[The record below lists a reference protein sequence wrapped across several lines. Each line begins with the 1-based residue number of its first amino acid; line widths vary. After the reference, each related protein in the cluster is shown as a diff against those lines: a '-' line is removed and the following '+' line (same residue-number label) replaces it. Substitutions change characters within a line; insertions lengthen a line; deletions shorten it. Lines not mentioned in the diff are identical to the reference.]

1 MKRKMSLICCLLA
14 LTVLSSIAFLA
25 CEKKPA
31 GPTYTEPT
39 AAELELVLEM
49 IETDHKKAFSDA
61 TPANYELNT
70 IYVLSPAAAYLQYT
84 VAVDTTGGAKE
95 DDVKVVNSAENN
107 KCTVEVNSK
116 SKIEVPYTLTVT
128 LVNKKG
134 EAYKKDDGSLY
145 TVSFSHKIP
154 AYTLVTFEEFVK
166 AADDA
171 SEQTVT
177 VVGYLTGII
186 STTSGSKGSIY
197 LVDKQGYGYYAYGPT
212 GVITDSIT
220 NDEQL
225 RAAWPVGTEIE
236 VSGTATCYNG
246 QYEFNKGCS
255 VTKTGNSITQEEL
268 YVYRNATADWS
279 KAVDNQDTALIP
291 YQNALVELNNAK
303 MVSVSS
309 DNKYYYFTVGGKKFN
324 LYNTNYF
331 MDGDDVKTLLE
342 KFAVGKQATIKGLV
356 SVYSKVYQIYPLG
369 LDAISDVK
377 DATFTDQEM
386 IDSTISE
393 VSVTAEYTENGE
405 QALQVKGTAFENVT
419 ISWAIKGEAPAS
431 VTLVGNKLTVTLGS
445 TTDTVTLIA
454 TFTCNGATETKEY
467 TVKVIGAI
475 DWKDVAFANTEA
487 AKLDGTSKE
496 TSTETYYFYGTVGEI
511 TNESY
516 CNFNLVDGDDSIL
529 VYGINNAE
537 GKRYGTKDGHL
548 GIPFKTGDRVFMSG
562 KLQNYN
568 GTLEIVQAV
577 LLEAPEAGTSIVN
590 PMTVEQAIE
599 KCTALKKDN
608 TDSEDKYYV
617 IGTVG
622 EIYNT
627 KYCNFYLVNGEN
639 SITVYG
645 LMNSEGVKF
654 GTKDET
660 YTAITFKIG
669 DVVVIYANLQRFV
682 KTSGETN
689 TTTNELTNGT
699 LISVTEAPAEP
710 TDAEKLAA
718 IIAKMSTEVT
728 ADFNLDETVT
738 WTVTSGSAIVIT
750 NGKAVVTRPAAGE
763 QDATVVLTATLGEA
777 TQTVTITVKA
787 IPSTDNYETLTLAE
801 FLAKADSNE
810 TFYKISGVVV
820 NIKDTTFGN
829 IYISDGTTVVYVY
842 GLCANQMEL
851 TSGKF
856 TNVKDFNTLGVEVGT
871 YITIVSAKGS
881 YNGTAQAVGSGLTD
895 KRAATTE
902 EMAYVYKY
910 QAEETLGKIT
920 VTATVA
926 NNFVLD
932 KSATW
937 TSDNAAI
944 VISTAEDGTVN
955 ATVTR
960 GSEDVV
966 VTLTAT
972 VNVSGQTAT
981 KTFTVTVQKSG
992 EAALFTETVSIKDYA
1007 TANSWAN
1014 DTKYTTLKGTSFTAT
1029 ATGSPNTGKY
1039 YSKGNEWRIY
1049 QTETP
1054 SVKIEAKTGYM
1065 IVSVKITYNVKNTGV
1080 LTLNSKTIATGTV
1093 VDVNTTSITFNV
1105 GNTGTATNGQVKIT
1119 AIEVVYVAA

>member
-14 LTVLSSIAFLA
+14 LTLLSSIAFLA

-31 GPTYTEPT
+31 GTTYTEPT
-39 AAELELVLEM
+39 AAELELILDM
-49 IETDHKKAFSDA
+49 LETDHKKAFSDA

-84 VAVDTTGGAKE
+84 VAVDTTVGAKE

-166 AADDA
+166 AADES

-186 STTSGSKGSIY
+186 STSSGSKGSIY
-197 LVDKQGYGYYAYGPT
+197 LVDKQGYGYYAYNPT

-303 MVSVSS
+303 MVSE
-309 DNKYYYFTVGGKKFN
+309 DGKYYYFTVGGKKFN

-331 MDGDDVKTLLE
+331 MDGEDVKTLLE

-369 LDAISDVK
+369 LDAISDVT

-431 VTLVGNKLTVTLGS
+431 VTLVDNKLTVTLGS

-454 TFTCNGATETKEY
+454 TFTCNGVNETKEY

-475 DWKDVAFANTEA
+475 DWKNVAFANTEA
-487 AKLDGTSKE
+487 AKLDGASKE

-537 GKRYGTKDGHL
+537 GKRYGTKDGFL
-548 GIPFKTGDRVFMSG
+548 GIPFKTGDRVFMSA

-599 KCTALKKDN
+599 KCTALKQDN

-660 YTAITFKIG
+660 YTAITFKTG

-728 ADFNLDETVT
+728 ADFDLDATAT
-738 WTVTSGSAIVIT
+738 WVVKSGSAIVIE
-750 NGKAVVTRPAAGE
+750 NGKAIVTRPAAADG
-763 QDATVVLTATLGEA
+763 DATVVLTATLNGASKE
-777 TQTVTITVKA
+777 VTITVKA
-787 IPSTDNYETLTLAE
+787 EIEIPSD
-801 FLAKADSNE
+801 
-810 TFYKISGVVV
+810 
-820 NIKDTTFGN
+820 
-829 IYISDGTTVVYVY
+829 DGTTIEKAFSV
-842 GLCANQMEL
+842 
-851 TSGKF
+851 
-856 TNVKDFNTLGVEVGT
+856 
-871 YITIVSAKGS
+871 AKALEIG
-881 YNGTAQAVGSGLTD
+881 
-895 KRAATTE
+895 
-902 EMAYVYKY
+902 
-910 QAEETLGKIT
+910 
-920 VTATVA
+920 ATVA
-926 NNFVLD
+926 KDAFYNDGTSYYFVGYVKNITSYNSIYNSYTLELVDVLTDTNVLIGFSVQVSNNGVIYVGD
-932 KSATW
+932 K
-937 TSDNAAI
+937 I
-944 VISTAEDGTVN
+944 VIYGALQNYGGTIEIAKCNDVYPELVDRTIAATYEIKTVATN
-955 ATVTR
+955 ATLKFSTNN
-960 GSEDVV
+960 EDKILAANG
-966 VTLTAT
+966 TNL
-972 VNVSGQTAT
+972 
-981 KTFTVTVQKSG
+981 TFTVT
-992 EAALFTETVSIKDYA
+992 AAEGYTVSNVAVSNGIKVSEQLTAVDGVYTLTVEGNMTITVETVKQGSA
-1007 TANSWAN
+1007 VP
-1014 DTKYTTLKGTSFTAT
+1014 TLKATIDVTELGYTDKQTLDNETITKNGITAT
-1029 ATGSPNTGKY
+1029 IKKASGQTTPVYYGVGHIRLYHNGTLTISAETNITKIVITYTASDGNTATVDCGTLSGGTWQGSSTSVTFTIGGK
-1039 YSKGNEWRIY
+1039 SSGKNGGHWRI
-1049 QTETP
+1049 T
-1054 SVKIEAKTGYM
+1054 KIE
-1065 IVSVKITYNVKNTGV
+1065 
-1080 LTLNSKTIATGTV
+1080 
-1093 VDVNTTSITFNV
+1093 
-1105 GNTGTATNGQVKIT
+1105 
-1119 AIEVVYVAA
+1119 VYAA